1 MGNSYA
7 DKEAARLEA
16 AAIRIAEIMVQII
29 KSDQEYGRI
38 NNRPCPECAQRLCD
52 LQE

>member
-1 MGNSYA
+1 MDGSYA

-16 AAIRIAEIMVQII
+16 AAIRIAEIMVQRI

-38 NNRPCPECAQRLCD
+38 NNQPSPECALHLRD
-52 LQE
+52 SQE